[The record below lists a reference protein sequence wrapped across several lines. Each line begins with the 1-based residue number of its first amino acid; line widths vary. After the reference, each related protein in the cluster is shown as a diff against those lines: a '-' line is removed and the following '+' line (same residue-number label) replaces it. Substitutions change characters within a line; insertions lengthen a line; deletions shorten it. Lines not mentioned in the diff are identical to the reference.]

1 MATINEIFSKL
12 NVNVEINSTREIYK
26 KSIFAGLNENDLK
39 KARRKIRKIAFALA
53 NDVILNNKEKSI
65 NQFIEF
71 YQQIYAVNDYSLA
84 SVCSENTRKEKCEIF
99 ANCLQIC
106 KDYRKDYQ
114 NNQEQTTTTTTA
126 TTTAKPKRTTNKAK

>member
-26 KSIFAGLNENDLK
+26 KSLFAGLNENDLK
-39 KARRKIRKIAFALA
+39 KARRKIRKIAFAFA
-53 NDVILNNKEKSI
+53 NDVVLSKTEKSI

-84 SVCSENTRKEKCEIF
+84 SVCSENTRNEKRETY
-99 ANCLQIC
+99 ANCLDIC
-106 KDYRKDYQ
+106 KQYLQKS
-114 NNQEQTTTTTTA
+114 NNQEQKQQTT
-126 TTTAKPKRTTNKAK
+126 KRTTKKA

>member
-26 KSIFAGLNENDLK
+26 KSLFAGLNENDLK
-39 KARRKIRKIAFALA
+39 KARRKIRKIAFAFA
-53 NDVILNNKEKSI
+53 NDVVLSKTEKSI

-71 YQQIYAVNDYSLA
+71 YQQIYTVNDYSLA
-84 SVCSENTRKEKCEIF
+84 SVCSENTRNEKRETY

-106 KDYRKDYQ
+106 KDYLQKQ
-114 NNQEQTTTTTTA
+114 NNQEQKRQ
-126 TTTAKPKRTTNKAK
+126 TAKPKRTNNNKTK

>member
-26 KSIFAGLNENDLK
+26 KSLFAGLNENDLK
-39 KARRKIRKIAFALA
+39 KARRKIRKIAFAFA
-53 NDVILNNKEKSI
+53 NDVVLSKTEKSI

-84 SVCSENTRKEKCEIF
+84 SVCSENTRNEKRETY

-106 KDYRKDYQ
+106 KDYLQKQ
-114 NNQEQTTTTTTA
+114 NNQEQTTT
-126 TTTAKPKRTTNKAK
+126 AKPKRTNKAK

>member
-26 KSIFAGLNENDLK
+26 KNLFTGLSENDLK
-39 KARRKIRKIAFALA
+39 KARRKIRKIAFAFA
-53 NDVILNNKEKSI
+53 NDVVLSKTEKSI

-84 SVCSENTRKEKCEIF
+84 SICSENTRQEKRETY
-99 ANCLQIC
+99 ASCLDIC
-106 KDYRKDYQ
+106 KQYLQKS
-114 NNQEQTTTTTTA
+114 NNQEQKQQTT
-126 TTTAKPKRTTNKAK
+126 KRTKKA

>member
-26 KSIFAGLNENDLK
+26 KNLFAGLNENDLK
-39 KARRKIRKIAFALA
+39 KARRKIRKIAFAFA
-53 NDVILNNKEKSI
+53 NDVVLSKTEKSI

-84 SVCSENTRKEKCEIF
+84 SVCSENTRNEKRETY

-106 KDYRKDYQ
+106 KDYLQKQ
-114 NNQEQTTTTTTA
+114 NNQEQKQQ
-126 TTTAKPKRTTNKAK
+126 TAKPKRINNNKKTK

>member
-12 NVNVEINSTREIYK
+12 NVNVEINSTRKIYK
-26 KSIFAGLNENDLK
+26 KSLFAGLNENDLK
-39 KARRKIRKIAFALA
+39 KVRRKIRKISFAFA
-53 NDVILNNKEKSI
+53 NEVILSKTEKSI

-84 SVCSENTRKEKCEIF
+84 SVCSENTRNEKRETY

-106 KDYRKDYQ
+106 KDYLQKQ
-114 NNQEQTTTTTTA
+114 NNQEQKQQ
-126 TTTAKPKRTTNKAK
+126 TAKPKRINNNKTK

>member
-26 KSIFAGLNENDLK
+26 KSLFASLNENDLK
-39 KARRKIRKIAFALA
+39 KARRKIRKIAFAFA
-53 NDVILNNKEKSI
+53 NDVVLSKTEKSI

-84 SVCSENTRKEKCEIF
+84 SVCSENTRNEKRETY

-106 KDYRKDYQ
+106 KDYLQKQ
-114 NNQEQTTTTTTA
+114 NNQEQKQQI
-126 TTTAKPKRTTNKAK
+126 AKPKRTNNNKTK

>member
-26 KSIFAGLNENDLK
+26 KSLFAGLNENDLK
-39 KARRKIRKIAFALA
+39 KARRKIRKIAFAFA
-53 NDVILNNKEKSI
+53 NDVVLSKTEKSI

-71 YQQIYAVNDYSLA
+71 YQQIYTVNDYSLA
-84 SVCSENTRKEKCEIF
+84 SVCSENTRNEKRETY

-106 KDYRKDYQ
+106 KDYLQKQ
-114 NNQEQTTTTTTA
+114 NNQEQTTTT
-126 TTTAKPKRTTNKAK
+126 AKPKRTNKAK